1 MKPVRVRKTPVRV
14 RKTSVGGVAAGGR
27 GGWAGEGG
35 CRVRENAHG
44 VRNRLCRIAEQRRR
58 GHGLN
63 FARRKGKQARRKGK
77 QAWRPLG
84 QVAA

>member
-1 MKPVRVRKTPVRV
+1 M
-14 RKTSVGGVAAGGR
+14 GGK
-27 GGWAGEGG
+27 GG

-63 FARRKGKQARRKGK
+63 LARRKGKQARRKTRAGGGACAK
-77 QAWRPLG
+77 TWRPLR
-84 QVAA
+84 QVSDMSPLEEIAAPRETRRKKV